1 MRRITLWLT
10 ATLAVTALLFA
21 YQLNLSGSGAKGG
34 ETKNEEPVATASAS
48 PGTDAS
54 ASPADQAKSGD
65 DTPGDGEHVGKPGE
79 NK

>member
-34 ETKNEEPVATASAS
+34 ETNNEGPVATASAS
-48 PGTDAS
+48 PGADAS
-54 ASPADQAKSGD
+54 ADPADQAKAGD
-65 DTPGDGEHVGKPGE
+65 DTPGDGEHAGKPGE